1 MKALRHFFAEEYDT
15 LVKRANFRVRN
26 FDDAEDIV
34 MDAFRKA
41 VEYWKSYDP
50 DKRELG
56 AWFNTILNNSVRTF
70 QKEKFMK
77 HIEADPDAEIP
88 VEDSEDIKDLAE
100 HIQKD
105 LEGIE
110 NEERRNVL
118 HLFFNL
124 GYSYQDIELIT
135 DTSIRNAR
143 YFVEEF
149 RAEMKEKYDG

>member
-1 MKALRHFFAEEYDT
+1 MKELRHFFATDYDK

-50 DKRELG
+50 EKRELG

-70 QKEKFMK
+70 QREKYMK
-77 HIEADPDAEIP
+77 HIEADPDVEIP
-88 VEDSEDIKDLAE
+88 VEDQEDVRDIYE

-105 LEGIE
+105 LKEVE

-124 GYSYQDIELIT
+124 GYSYQDIEMISEA
-135 DTSIRNAR
+135 SIRNAR
-143 YFVEEF
+143 YYVEEF
-149 RAEMKEKYDG
+149 KREMREKYE

>member
-1 MKALRHFFAEEYDT
+1 MKELRHFFATNYDS
-15 LVKRANFRVRN
+15 LVKKAMFRVRN

-41 VEYWKSYDP
+41 VEYWGSYDP
-50 DKRELG
+50 NNKEIG

-70 QKEKFMK
+70 QREKFMK
-77 HIEADPDAEIP
+77 HIEVDEDAEIP
-88 VEDSEDIKDLAE
+88 VEDKRETEDLAE
-100 HIQKD
+100 HIQQDIKD
-105 LEGIE
+105 IKE
-110 NEERRNVL
+110 EERRNVI

-135 DTSIRNAR
+135 NSSIRNAR

-149 RAEMKEKYDG
+149 RREMKEKYDD